1 MYVSRI
7 KLPLATLT
15 LTFASAFPYEI
26 LPLPVSFSFLP
37 SRPIFIEPEA
47 TLYATRAPVSFGTEI
62 CAFPLATFA
71 SMPVIFSEQ
80 PSVSEPDV
88 TLVYSSPPPAFSEV
102 ILPEVRTVFALFAY
116 ESVKCNLTAEYRYI
130 YICVFMSS

>member
-7 KLPLATLT
+7 KFPLATLT

-47 TLYATRAPVSFGTEI
+47 TLYATRAPVSFGAEI

-71 SMPVIFSEQ
+71 SMPVIFSAQ

-88 TLVYSSPPPAFSEV
+88 TFVYSSPPPAFSEA
-102 ILPEVRTVFALFAY
+102 ILPEVRLYLLFSLINPS
-116 ESVKCNLTAEYRYI
+116 SVILPLSTDTFTLLCL
-130 YICVFMSS
+130 